1 MEEDSGLEGSQTLQ
15 NLAAGRLAESASRMR
30 CTSWRWRVGS
40 ILMSVLVVA
49 QIIYSYVMIISKD
62 IQSNTTTGIG
72 FLTCKVSI
80 SIPDMAEIS
89 AKPGTGPVLG
99 RSLENAGPIKI
110 FIKHN

>member
-1 MEEDSGLEGSQTLQ
+1 
-15 NLAAGRLAESASRMR
+15 
-30 CTSWRWRVGS
+30 
-40 ILMSVLVVA
+40 
-49 QIIYSYVMIISKD
+49 MIISKD